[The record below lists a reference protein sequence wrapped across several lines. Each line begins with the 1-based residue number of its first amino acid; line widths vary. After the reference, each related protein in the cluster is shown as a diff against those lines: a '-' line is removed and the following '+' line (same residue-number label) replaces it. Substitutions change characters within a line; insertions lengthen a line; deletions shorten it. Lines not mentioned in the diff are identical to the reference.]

1 MLTFSIIL
9 NTFNRATLLPRAIR
23 GVLAQTLED
32 FEVIVMDDGSTD
44 TTPDVVASF
53 DDPRI
58 RYIHQANAGLCS
70 ARNTG
75 ASHALGDWLVFL
87 DDDDE
92 PRPTWLANVA
102 AYVADPGCG
111 LVCAGVEV
119 VFEHHTEVLLP
130 ENLGPLF
137 LGNTVLFQPGAFWV
151 RRSVFALIGGYTPG
165 LASNHQTELALRLVP
180 ALVADGWTVQSV
192 PALGLRMY
200 RQPPGHRPLA
210 DAAAQYSGIPFILER
225 HAERFRS
232 DAHAKARFLSVA
244 GVSAVRLGH
253 HREARR
259 FLAGAVRATPRDVRA
274 YARLALACVP
284 PVAHRVWKVGNRRPT
299 TT

>member
-1 MLTFSIIL
+1 VLTFSVVL
-9 NTFNRATLLPRAIR
+9 NTFNRAALLPRAIR
-23 GVLAQTLED
+23 GVLAQTVED
-32 FEVIVMDDGSTD
+32 FELIIMDDGSTD
-44 TTPDVVASF
+44 TTAAVVASF

-58 RYIHQANAGLCS
+58 RYIYQANAGLCA

-75 ASHALGDWLVFL
+75 ATHALGDWLVFL

-102 AYVADPGCG
+102 PYVADPGCA

-119 VFEHHTEVLLP
+119 IFEDHSEELVP
-130 ENLGPLF
+130 ENLGPMF

-151 RRSVFALIGGYTPG
+151 RRSAFALSGGYLPG

-180 ALVADGWTVQSV
+180 VLVADGWTVQSV
-192 PALGLRMY
+192 PAIGLQMY
-200 RQPPGHRPLA
+200 RQPPGRRPLA
-210 DAAAQYSGIPFILER
+210 DAAAQYHGIPIILER

-232 DAHAKARFLSVA
+232 DAHARARFLSVA
-244 GVSAVRLGH
+244 GVSAARLGRY
-253 HREARR
+253 REARR
-259 FLAGAVRATPRDVRA
+259 FLAGAVRATPRDVRS

-284 PVAHRVWKVGNRRPT
+284 PVAHRVWKVGTRVPT
-299 TT
+299 LG